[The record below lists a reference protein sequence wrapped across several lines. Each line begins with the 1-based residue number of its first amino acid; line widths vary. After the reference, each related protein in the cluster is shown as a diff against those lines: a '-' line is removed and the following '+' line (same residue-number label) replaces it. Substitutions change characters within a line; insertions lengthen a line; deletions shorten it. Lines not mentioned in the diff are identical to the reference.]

1 MLHRT
6 VKMII
11 IKITKVMTFFN
22 NKFTLN
28 VKQKPNAIFKNFDK
42 KIHNDHKFYKNYDQQ
57 KLIIERK
64 RSKKESNV
72 TIE

>member
-1 MLHRT
+1 MAIRTRRIKKMLHRL

-28 VKQKPNAIFKNFDK
+28 AKQKPNAIFIKILTKKSIMIINFI
-42 KIHNDHKFYKNYDQQ
+42 KIMTNRN
-57 KLIIERK
+57 
-64 RSKKESNV
+64 
-72 TIE
+72 